1 MEKVRKLY
9 LPWIVA
15 FVEGFSTL
23 AVEVIAIRLAVPVV
37 GSSIVLT
44 GVMLGV
50 VLFALSVG
58 YWRGGALS
66 ASWNPQQ
73 TRRALSRNLLVAAVL
88 YGAVAFPLEAVALAK
103 FLDWELALPA
113 AIGLVATVLLLP
125 PLYLA
130 SQTVPMLAELTNVDG
145 HAGRA
150 SGRILFFS
158 TLGSVAGGV
167 VTPVWLFP
175 SIGVARTGWVV
186 CAMLTAAALTMTFEK
201 RLTLVGAAIA
211 LGLVGGATMLAA
223 PHRGLF
229 YFDSEYQTI
238 EIVEDKTKTGRT
250 ELVLMSSGGRASGV
264 YKDTGE
270 TSFAYARAAFRA
282 LQQSRADTLLV
293 IGAAGFNLPRD
304 ASTLPYMKFIDA
316 VDVDPAVKPISEQYF
331 LHQTLP
337 AMIRFFPLSARYAV
351 RKFGRERRHYGFT
364 FLDAY
369 FGQGVPEELVTL
381 DFFDDVR
388 RLSDRT
394 VANLITDRD
403 LDSAFSRNF
412 LATFRQAFGAVWI
425 VDVAPGDSY
434 FANLLISSWPIEGA
448 TLWNE
453 TGTSYRDDKNR
464 AAWEF
469 VHMKW

>member
-1 MEKVRKLY
+1 MEEVRKLY

-15 FVEGFSTL
+15 FAEGFSTL

-66 ASWNPQQ
+66 ATWSAAE
-73 TRRALSRNLLVAAVL
+73 TRRALSRNLLLASAL
-88 YGAVAFPLEAVALAK
+88 YGAVAFPLEALTLSK
-103 FLDWELALPA
+103 LLDWELPLAM
-113 AIGLVATVLLLP
+113 AIGLTATLLLLL

-130 SQTVPMLAELTNVDG
+130 SQTVPMLAELTNIDG

-150 SGRILFFS
+150 SGRVLFFS

-175 SIGVARTGWVV
+175 SIGVARTGLVICGMLVV
-186 CAMLTAAALTMTFEK
+186 AAVAMAVEKRSLTGAVAALS
-201 RLTLVGAAIA
+201 
-211 LGLVGGATMLAA
+211 LVGGVSVWAT
-223 PHRGLF
+223 PRHDLF

-238 EIVEDKTKTGRT
+238 QVVEDKAKDGR
-250 ELVLMSSGGRASGV
+250 EERVLMSSGGRASGV

-282 LQQSRADTLLV
+282 LQESRADSLLV

-304 ASTLPYMKFIDA
+304 ASTLPYMRVIDA
-316 VDVDPAVKPISEQYF
+316 VDVDPSVKPISEQYF

-337 AMIRFFPLSARYAV
+337 GVIRFYPLSARYAA
-351 RKFGRERRHYGFT
+351 RKFGRESRRYGFT

-369 FGQGVPEELVTL
+369 FGQGIPEELVTL
-381 DFFDDVR
+381 DFFEDVR
-388 RLSDRT
+388 RISDR
-394 VANLITDRD
+394 VMANLITDRD
-403 LDSAFSRNF
+403 LDSEFSRNF

-425 VDVAPGDSY
+425 TDVTPGDSY
-434 FANLLISSWPIEGA
+434 TANLLIGSWRTEGA
-448 TLWNE
+448 TEWNE
-453 TGTSYRDDKNR
+453 AGTPYRDDRNR

-469 VHMKW
+469 VEMKW